1 MATLKEH
8 QAAMVDLLAN
18 GSGIPASASRLAHAM
33 HDVLNLLLADT
44 VSGRREIASSL
55 FRADATT
62 PGLNDK
68 AHAMHDVLSAVLLN
82 APLSPV
88 DSQGR
93 AQETTPGLN
102 DKALSKPKK
111 ALKTDS
117 PAKGPTP
124 AEQRVK
130 ELENTIRQLK
140 ANNAKLKQE
149 RDELIRIRDYVCT
162 HESYEELNP
171 GHYRCC
177 DCGEHLSREDLPE
190 QAGCRKDDTQ
200 FEDLPD
206 CWHKWVLTPLGDY
219 EVCSKCGLSPI
230 DVFGP
235 TKKSSEQ
242 AGCRKPDTQ
251 VCGHEFKV
259 TDGTCWLCGVAY
271 VDAAH
276 QDKHK

>member
-55 FRADATT
+55 LRADATT

-68 AHAMHDVLSAVLLN
+68 ALS
-82 APLSPV
+82 
-88 DSQGR
+88 R
-93 AQETTPGLN
+93 RE
-102 DKALSKPKK
+102 K

-117 PAKGPTP
+117 PAKWPTP

-140 ANNAKLKQE
+140 ANLVKVRGE
-149 RDELIRIRDYVCT
+149 RDYLLSKDLG
-162 HESYEELNP
+162 LNA
-171 GHYRCC
+171 
-177 DCGEHLSREDLPE
+177 PE

-200 FEDLPD
+200 ECEHTADQVDED
-206 CWHKWVLTPLGDY
+206 TGF
-219 EVCSKCGLSPI
+219 CSGCGKMVI
-230 DVFGP
+230 
-235 TKKSSEQ
+235 E
-242 AGCRKPDTQ
+242 
-251 VCGHEFKV
+251 
-259 TDGTCWLCGVAY
+259 
-271 VDAAH
+271 
-276 QDKHK
+276 